1 MASTLP
7 ANPSLDRLR
16 RQARELQHALDRPA
30 APGRRSDA
38 IDDVRRHHPRP
49 DIVLAAV
56 TLDSAGRFALH
67 DAQLTVARRY
77 GFTGWPALVDYL
89 QLAAPLT
96 IDPAAVELGRL
107 DAADRFCALASLGY
121 HREDAPP
128 RWQEAAGLLTAE
140 ILADSIWAACA
151 AADVSAVR
159 EHLGR
164 APALA
169 RTTGGPFG
177 WTPLVQL
184 CYSRLHAGVPHEA
197 DATLA
202 VADALLD
209 AGADPNAGY
218 LWCGLSTPF
227 TALTGVFGGGE
238 QGIRRQPPHP
248 DEAALAGL
256 LLRRG
261 AHPVDQQALYN
272 RMFVPEDSHL
282 ELLFAHGL
290 GDAGPSPWETRL
302 GEAIPTRAQ
311 MWRLQVEWAAS
322 HGFTDRLALLAE
334 HGIDV
339 TGVAV
344 ADAAALP
351 EDPNETDD
359 RGVTALHEAAWS
371 GDLDRIRALLA
382 AGADPT
388 RRDHTY
394 GTTPL
399 GWAEHA
405 FQDEAAAL
413 LRERE

>member
-7 ANPSLDRLR
+7 ENPSIDRLR
-16 RQARELQHALDRPA
+16 RQSRELQHALDRPA
-30 APGRRSDA
+30 TPARRSEA
-38 IDDVRRHHPRP
+38 VADVRRHHPRP
-49 DIVLAAV
+49 DIALAAV
-56 TLDSAGRFALH
+56 PQGGAGSFALH

-77 GFTGWPALVDYL
+77 GFSGWPALVDYL

-96 IDPAAVELGRL
+96 VDPAAVELDRL
-107 DAADRFCALASLGY
+107 SPTDRFCALASLGY
-121 HREDAPP
+121 HRDDAPP
-128 RWQEAAGLLTAE
+128 RWQQAAELLTAE
-140 ILADSIWAACA
+140 MLADSIWAACA
-151 AADVSAVR
+151 AADLGAVR
-159 EHLGR
+159 DHLR
-164 APALA
+164 RSPALA
-169 RTTGGPFG
+169 RTDGGPFG
-177 WTPLVQL
+177 WAPLVQL
-184 CYSRLHAGVPHEA
+184 CYSRLHVGVPRRP
-197 DATLA
+197 DAAA
-202 VADALLD
+202 VAAALLD

-248 DEAALAGL
+248 DEAPLAEL

-272 RMFVPEDSHL
+272 RMFVPDDSHL
-282 ELLFAHGL
+282 RTLFAHGL
-290 GDAGPSPWETRL
+290 ADAGPGPWEVRL

-311 MWRLQVEWAAS
+311 MWRQQVDWAAS

-339 TGVAV
+339 TGVTV
-344 ADAAALP
+344 ADAAAIP

-359 RGVTALHEAAWS
+359 RGITALHEAAWA
-371 GDLDRIRALLA
+371 GDLDRVRALLA

-388 RRDHTY
+388 RRDHVH